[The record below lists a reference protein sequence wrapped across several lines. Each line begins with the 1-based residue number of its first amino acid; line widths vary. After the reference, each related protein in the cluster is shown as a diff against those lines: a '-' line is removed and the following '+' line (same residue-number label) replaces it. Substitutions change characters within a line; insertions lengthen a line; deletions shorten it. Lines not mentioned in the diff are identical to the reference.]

1 MDNKY
6 KWNLKDIYESEEDL
20 EKAKSKIY
28 NLLNKIEQY
37 KGILAKDANNIYEC
51 YKIYENILEIYEKFY
66 SYCMLKYHQNM
77 ADSKNMELYKMAEK
91 VGTDISTITSF
102 IVPEITN
109 IDENTLKD
117 YLTKNADLARYRKS
131 IQDILENKG
140 HVLSEEAESLLASFS
155 EVFGASESSYDIFTN
170 TEFEFPKI
178 INDNGKE
185 LELTQATYTKYM
197 MDSNPNIR
205 KQAFKSMYSLYK
217 KHINTITE
225 MYIARV
231 KESVIKSKLRK
242 YSSSLENAVKNDDAT
257 IKVYNALVE
266 VVNEKMNINHEYMVC
281 KKQLLGKDEL
291 HMYDIYYN
299 KLKPQKENIEY
310 EEATKVV
317 LDALKPMGEEYQNM
331 LKTAFNN
338 NWIDVYEEKNKMG
351 GAYSLGVYGVHPYV
365 LTNFT
370 NQEEDISTIAHE
382 LGHAMHSYYSNT
394 NQNVL
399 DANYTIMVAEV
410 ASTVNEIIL
419 GQYLINNEKDNY
431 KKAALINAEL
441 DKLRAT
447 LIRQT
452 MFAEFEKIVHEKVE
466 NDEQLTSERLCDI
479 YLDLNKKY
487 FGDNVVVDEEIKY
500 EWARIPHFYSCFYVY
515 KYATGISAAIAIAK
529 KILSNEKGFVEK
541 YINMLKQGC
550 TKKSVDLL
558 KMVDVD
564 LESKKPYEDAF
575 EFYKQNLDE
584 LKRLIQ

>member
-1 MDNKY
+1 MNNKY
-6 KWNLKDIYESEEDL
+6 KWNLKDIYENEADL
-20 EKAKSKIY
+20 EKAKNEIY
-28 NLLNKIEQY
+28 ELLKQIEQY
-37 KGILAKDANNIYEC
+37 KGTLNEASNKIYEC
-51 YKIYENILEIYEKFY
+51 YRIYEKMLEIYEKFY

-77 ADSKNMELYKMAEK
+77 ADSKNTEMYKTAEK
-91 VGTDISTITSF
+91 VGTDISTVTAF

-109 IDENTLKD
+109 IDEQRLKEFLNTDINLS
-117 YLTKNADLARYRKS
+117 RYKKS
-131 IQDILENKG
+131 IEDILENKQ
-140 HVLSEEAESLLASFS
+140 HVLSGEAEELLASFS
-155 EVFGASESSYDIFTN
+155 EVFGVSESSYEVFTN

-178 INDNGKE
+178 IDDNGNE

-197 MDSNPNIR
+197 LDSNPNIR
-205 KQAFKSMYSLYK
+205 KQAFESMYSLYK

-225 MYIARV
+225 MYVARV
-231 KESVIKSKLRK
+231 KESVIKSKIRK
-242 YSSSLENAVKNDDAT
+242 YNSSLEKAVKNDDAT
-257 IKVYNALVE
+257 INVYNSLVE
-266 VVNEKMNINHEYMVC
+266 VVNEKMNINHEYMGV

-299 KLKPQKENIEY
+299 KLKLQSENVEY
-310 EEATKVV
+310 DEAKQVV

-331 LKTAFNN
+331 LKTAFDN

-382 LGHAMHSYYSNT
+382 LGHAMHSHYSNT

-399 DANYTIMVAEV
+399 DASYTIMVAEV

-419 GQYLINNEKDNY
+419 GQYLIQNEQDKY
-431 KKAALINAEL
+431 RKAALINTEL

-466 NDEQLTSERLCDI
+466 NDEALTSDKLCDI
-479 YLDLNKKY
+479 YLELNKKY
-487 FGDNVVVDEEIKY
+487 FGNNVVVDDEIKY

-529 KILSNEKGFVEK
+529 KILAKEEGFVDK

-584 LKRLIQ
+584 LKKIL